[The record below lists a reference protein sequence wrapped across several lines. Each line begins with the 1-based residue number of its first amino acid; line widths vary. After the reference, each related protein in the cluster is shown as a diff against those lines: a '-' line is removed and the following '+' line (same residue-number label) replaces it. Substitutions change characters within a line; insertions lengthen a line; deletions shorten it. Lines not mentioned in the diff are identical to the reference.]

1 MSSKESRKRRLPMSE
16 IRKNKLTQEWIIYAV
31 NRQKRPYEFEKK
43 MGEKSNK
50 TAPCP
55 FCKGNEEQ
63 TTEAIYQD
71 REQNWSIRV
80 FPNRF
85 PAVERECHEGIVKED
100 FYENTLAIGRH
111 EVVVDTPNHNETIEQ
126 FSLEHLQ
133 NVLTVLQKRFLSIKQ
148 TEGIKQVQI
157 FKNAGADA
165 GMSIK
170 HSHWQLVGLPI
181 VSKRQITYEK
191 TSKEYQREQNRCI
204 ICDMIA
210 WEREQKSRICCET
223 EKFVAIAPYASRFSY
238 EVWLIPK
245 RHIAS
250 FGELTQQEIEDLA
263 VIMKKMLKRIT
274 ELREDISYNICFAE
288 GSTEQ
293 VDSDK
298 KSLHWAVQILP
309 RIGGF
314 AGLEFA
320 SETYINSV
328 LPETAAK
335 WYRGES

>member
-1 MSSKESRKRRLPMSE
+1 MSE
-16 IRKNKLTQEWIIYAV
+16 MRKNKLTQEWVIYAV

-43 MGEKSNK
+43 MSEKKNK
-50 TAPCP
+50 ATPCP
-55 FCKGNEEQ
+55 FCRGNEEQ
-63 TTEAIYQD
+63 TTQPVYQD

-85 PAVERECHEGIVKED
+85 PAVERECNEEIVKED
-100 FYENTLAIGRH
+100 FYDNTLAIGRH

-126 FSLEHLQ
+126 FSLEHLK
-133 NVLTVLQKRFLSIKQ
+133 NVLTVLQDRFLSIKQ

-170 HSHWQLVGLPI
+170 HSHWQLVGLPV
-181 VSKRQITYEK
+181 VSKRQLTYENA
-191 TSKEYQREQNRCI
+191 SKEYQKQHGSCM
-204 ICDMIA
+204 ICDMIL
-210 WEREQKSRICCET
+210 WEKEQKSRVCCET
-223 EKFVAIAPYASRFSY
+223 EKFIAIAPYASRFSY

-250 FGELTQQEIEDLA
+250 FGELTQEEIEDLA
-263 VIMKKMLKRIT
+263 VVMKKMLKRIT
-274 ELREDISYNICFAE
+274 ELRDDISYNICFVE

-298 KSLHWAVQILP
+298 KSLHCAMQILP

-314 AGLEFA
+314 AGLEFGA
-320 SETYINSV
+320 ETYINSV

-335 WYRGES
+335 WYRGEE